1 MIGLRILLA
10 VMLLLSCA
18 GCWDM
23 REINRLAIVNL
34 TSVDIDP
41 KTHQLVAYY
50 QVINPTS
57 ISAKQSGPAKA
68 SVYTFSVTEKSPGQ
82 FTEKTGTIMSR
93 MLFTPHLQ
101 CYVLTERYA
110 RKGLKDLINYLEL
123 YTDRRTNVYTVV
135 TDAPLKN
142 VMETF
147 TPLDRI
153 PGRNLRMLIDWQS
166 RLIGMKR
173 KLTQV
178 KDIAEGIPLSRPTI
192 IPMLHYHGDP
202 SASRSDRLEN
212 INGAD
217 PGFEL
222 ADGVVFVHAKM
233 EGKVDRNTM
242 TLFYVLNGEATRNF
256 ERLRVNGAVVDVEAS
271 HIQVSRHW
279 GPSRLKVAIRA
290 ELRVLFNHQK
300 VPLTSQ
306 NAREIEAAYDR
317 TVRRHAEDF
326 VRLAQEKDWDLLGI
340 GDTRQ
345 GRGKWRD
352 FDVTFDVRSKARWF
366 GNTRTPYR

>member
-1 MIGLRILLA
+1 MTRLRMLLA
-10 VMLLLSCA
+10 VMLLLLCT

-34 TSVDIDP
+34 TAVDIDP
-41 KTHQLVAYY
+41 KTGKLVAYY

-68 SVYTFSVTEKSPGQ
+68 SVYTYSVTEDSPGL

-110 RKGLKDLINYLEL
+110 RRGLNDLINYLEM
-123 YTDRRTNVYTVV
+123 YTDRRTNVYAVV
-135 TDAPLKN
+135 TDAPLNN
-142 VMETF
+142 VMDTF

-166 RLIGMKR
+166 RLIGMNR

-192 IPMLHYHGDP
+192 IPMLHYHGDRP
-202 SASRSDRLEN
+202 ASQSDRVER
-212 INGAD
+212 IEGAN

-222 ADGVVFVHAKM
+222 ADGAVFVHAKM
-233 EGKVDRNTM
+233 TGKVDRNAM
-242 TLFYVLNGEATRNF
+242 TLYFVLNGEASRGF
-256 ERLRVNGAVVDVEAS
+256 ERLTVNGADVDVEAS
-271 HIQVSRHW
+271 HIKVSRHW
-279 GPSRLKVAIRA
+279 GPSRLRIAIRA
-290 ELRVLFNHQK
+290 DLRVLFNQQK
-300 VPLTSQ
+300 IPLTSR
-306 NAREIEAAYDR
+306 NAREIESAYNR
-317 TVRRHAEDF
+317 TLRQRAEDF
-326 VRLAQEKDWDLLGI
+326 VRLAKDKDWDLLGI

-352 FDVTFDVRSKARWF
+352 VDVTFDVQAKAIWF
-366 GNTRTPYR
+366 GNTRTPYQ